1 MTRTLFNRKDSL
13 QGPNVQNRKKYNL
26 KIEREITIKT
36 EKDKD
41 TTNAAAHPASN
52 PIEPIIPHL
61 TTSEFNIRVH

>member
-1 MTRTLFNRKDSL
+1 M
-13 QGPNVQNRKKYNL
+13 
-26 KIEREITIKT
+26 KT

-41 TTNAAAHPASN
+41 TTNAAVHPTSN